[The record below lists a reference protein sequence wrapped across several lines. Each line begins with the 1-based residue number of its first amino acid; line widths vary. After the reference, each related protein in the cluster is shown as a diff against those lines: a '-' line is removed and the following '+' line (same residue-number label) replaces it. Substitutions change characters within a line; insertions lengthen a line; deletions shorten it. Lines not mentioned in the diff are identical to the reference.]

1 MSPVAERLSRRIGYQ
16 FADRDLLETALTHR
30 SASNRN
36 NERLEFLGDA
46 VLGAV
51 IARVLFEKFPKAR
64 EGQMSRLRASLVKG
78 ESLARMAREL
88 NLSEAL
94 VLGAGEARS
103 GGHGR
108 DSILADALEAVFGA
122 ISLDGGFEAARNV
135 ILAVFQSPIEGLSL
149 EAVSKDPKTRLQEH
163 LQGQGLD
170 LPSYEVIDTQGE
182 SHAQTFHVVCRLPGV
197 AEPVTGRG
205 TSRRR
210 GEQDAARKAL
220 KMLTETA
227 ES

>member
-1 MSPVAERLSRRIGYQ
+1 
-16 FADRDLLETALTHR
+16 
-30 SASNRN
+30 
-36 NERLEFLGDA
+36 
-46 VLGAV
+46 
-51 IARVLFEKFPKAR
+51 
-64 EGQMSRLRASLVKG
+64 MSRLRASLVKG

-182 SHAQTFHVVCRLPGV
+182 THAQTFHVVCRLPGV